1 MNRQEF
7 QSWLKHQSYTLIMG
21 ILNMT
26 PDSFSDGG
34 QFKSHD
40 KAIDHALKMV
50 EEGANIIDIGGES
63 TRPGAEAVQLEE
75 ELSRTIPIIEAIRLK
90 SDCLISID
98 TYKSKVAKAA
108 LVSGADMVNDIS
120 GLTFDHNMASLVAKR
135 NVPVIIMHIKGKP
148 RDMQKN
154 PNYDNLIKEI
164 KAFFEVQIAIAKR
177 ARIDSGNIILDPG
190 IGFGKRLEDNF
201 EIIRELGQISTMGYP
216 VLLGPS
222 RKSFIGFTLDLPIEE
237 RIEGTLA
244 SITAG
249 VINGARI
256 VRVHDIRA
264 TRRTLTITEKIMGI
278 N

>member
-34 QFKSHD
+34 QFKSHN

-98 TYKSKVAKAA
+98 TYKSKVATAA
-108 LVSGADMVNDIS
+108 LAAGADMVNDIS

-148 RDMQKN
+148 GDMQKN

-164 KAFFEVQIAIAKR
+164 KAFFEVQIAIAKK
-177 ARIDSGNIILDPG
+177 AGIDSGNIILDPG

>member
-34 QFKSHD
+34 QFKSHN

-98 TYKSKVAKAA
+98 TYKSKVATAA
-108 LVSGADMVNDIS
+108 LAAGADMVNDIS
-120 GLTFDHNMASLVAKR
+120 GLTFDHNMASLVAER
-135 NVPVIIMHIKGKP
+135 NAPVIIMHIKGKP
-148 RDMQKN
+148 GDMQKN

-164 KAFFEVQIAIAKR
+164 KAFFEVQIDIAKK
-177 ARIDSGNIILDPG
+177 AGIDSGNIILDPG

-222 RKSFIGFTLDLPIEE
+222 RKSFIGFTLDLPVEE

>member
-7 QSWLKHQSYTLIMG
+7 QSWLKHQSHTLIMG

-75 ELSRTIPIIEAIRLK
+75 ELSRTIPIIEAVRLK

-108 LVSGADMVNDIS
+108 LDAGADMVNDIS
-120 GLTFDHNMASLVAKR
+120 GLTFDHNMASLVAER

-148 RDMQKN
+148 GDMQKN

-164 KAFFEVQIAIAKR
+164 KAFFEVQISIAKR

-201 EIIRELGQISTMGYP
+201 GIIRELGQISTMGYP

-222 RKSFIGFTLDLPIEE
+222 RKSFIGFTLDLPVEE

>member
-7 QSWLKHQSYTLIMG
+7 QSWLKHQSHTLIMG

-26 PDSFSDGG
+26 PDSFSDGE

-63 TRPGAEAVQLEE
+63 TRPGAESVQLEE

-120 GLTFDHNMASLVAKR
+120 GLTFDHNMASLVAER

-148 RDMQKN
+148 GDMQKN

-164 KAFFEVQIAIAKR
+164 KAFFEVQIAIAKK
-177 ARIDSGNIILDPG
+177 AGIDSGNIILDPG

-222 RKSFIGFTLDLPIEE
+222 RKSFIGFTLDLPVEE

>member
-34 QFKSHD
+34 QFKSHN

-75 ELSRTIPIIEAIRLK
+75 ELSRTIPIIEAVRLK

-108 LVSGADMVNDIS
+108 LDAGADMVNDIS

-148 RDMQKN
+148 GDMQKN

-164 KAFFEVQIAIAKR
+164 KVFFEVQIAIAKR

>member
-7 QSWLKHQSYTLIMG
+7 QSWLKHQSHTLIMG

-108 LVSGADMVNDIS
+108 LAAGADMVNDIS
-120 GLTFDHNMASLVAKR
+120 GLTFDHNMASLVAER

-148 RDMQKN
+148 GDMQKN

>member
-34 QFKSHD
+34 QFKSHN

-98 TYKSKVAKAA
+98 TYKSKVAMAA
-108 LVSGADMVNDIS
+108 LAAGADMVNDIS
-120 GLTFDHNMASLVAKR
+120 GLTFDPNMASLVAER

-148 RDMQKN
+148 GDMQKN
-154 PNYDNLIKEI
+154 PNYENLIKEI
-164 KAFFEVQIAIAKR
+164 KVFFEVQIAIAKK
-177 ARIDSGNIILDPG
+177 AGIDSGNIILDPG

>member
-34 QFKSHD
+34 QFKSHN

-108 LVSGADMVNDIS
+108 LDAGADMVNDIS

-148 RDMQKN
+148 GDMQKN

-164 KAFFEVQIAIAKR
+164 KAFFEVQIAIAKK
-177 ARIDSGNIILDPG
+177 AGIDSGNIILDPG

>member
-7 QSWLKHQSYTLIMG
+7 QSWLKHQPHTLIMG

-34 QFKSHD
+34 QFKYHD
-40 KAIDHALKMV
+40 QAIDYALEMV
-50 EEGANIIDIGGES
+50 KEGANIIDIGGES
-63 TRPGAEAVQLEE
+63 TRPGAKAVQLEE
-75 ELSRTIPIIEAIRLK
+75 ELMRTIPIIEAIRLK

-108 LVSGADMVNDIS
+108 LDAGADMVNDIS
-120 GLTFDHNMASLVAKR
+120 GLTFDHNMAALAAER

-148 RDMQKN
+148 GDMQKN

-164 KAFFEVQIAIAKR
+164 KAFFEVQIAIAKK
-177 ARIDSGNIILDPG
+177 AGIDSGNIILDPG

>member
-1 MNRQEF
+1 MNPQEF
-7 QSWLKHQSYTLIMG
+7 QSWLKHPSYTLIMG

-34 QFKSHD
+34 QFKSHN

-75 ELSRTIPIIEAIRLK
+75 ELIRTIPIIEAIRLK

-98 TYKSKVAKAA
+98 TYKSKVATAA
-108 LVSGADMVNDIS
+108 LAAGADMVNDIS

-148 RDMQKN
+148 GDMQKN

-164 KAFFEVQIAIAKR
+164 KAFFEVQIAIAKK
-177 ARIDSGNIILDPG
+177 AGIDSGNIILDPG

>member
-7 QSWLKHQSYTLIMG
+7 QSWLKHQSHTLIMG

-63 TRPGAEAVQLEE
+63 TRPGAKAVQLEE
-75 ELSRTIPIIEAIRLK
+75 ELSRTVPIIEAIRLK

-108 LVSGADMVNDIS
+108 LDAGADMVNDIS
-120 GLTFDHNMASLVAKR
+120 GLTFDHNMASLVAER

-148 RDMQKN
+148 GDMQKN
-154 PNYDNLIKEI
+154 PNYDNLIKEV

-177 ARIDSGNIILDPG
+177 AGIDSGNIILDPG

>member
-7 QSWLKHQSYTLIMG
+7 QSWLKHQSHTLIMG

-26 PDSFSDGG
+26 PDSFSDGE

-75 ELSRTIPIIEAIRLK
+75 ELSRTIPIIEAVRLK

-108 LVSGADMVNDIS
+108 LDAGADMVNDIS
-120 GLTFDHNMASLVAKR
+120 GLTFDHNMASLVAER

-148 RDMQKN
+148 GDMQKN

-164 KAFFEVQIAIAKR
+164 KAFFEVQISIAKK
-177 ARIDSGNIILDPG
+177 AGIDSGNIILDPG

-222 RKSFIGFTLDLPIEE
+222 RKSFIGFTLDLPVEE

>member
-1 MNRQEF
+1 
-7 QSWLKHQSYTLIMG
+7 MG

-63 TRPGAEAVQLEE
+63 TRPGAEAVQLEK
-75 ELSRTIPIIEAIRLK
+75 ELSRTVPIIEAIRLK

-98 TYKSKVAKAA
+98 TYKSKVAQAA
-108 LVSGADMVNDIS
+108 LDAGANMVNDIS
-120 GLTFDHNMASLVAKR
+120 GLTFDHNMASLVAER

-148 RDMQKN
+148 GDMQKN
-154 PNYDNLIKEI
+154 PNYDNLIKEV

-177 ARIDSGNIILDPG
+177 AGIDSDNIILDPG

>member
-7 QSWLKHQSYTLIMG
+7 QSWLKHQPHTLIMG

-34 QFKSHD
+34 QFKYHD
-40 KAIDHALKMV
+40 QAIDYALEMV
-50 EEGANIIDIGGES
+50 KEGASIIDIGGES
-63 TRPGAEAVQLEE
+63 TRPGAKAVQLEE
-75 ELSRTIPIIEAIRLK
+75 ELMRTIPIIEAIRLK

-108 LVSGADMVNDIS
+108 LDAGADMVNDIS
-120 GLTFDHNMASLVAKR
+120 GLTFDHNMAALAAER

-148 RDMQKN
+148 GDMQKN

-177 ARIDSGNIILDPG
+177 AGIDSGNIILDPG
-190 IGFGKRLEDNF
+190 IGFGKLLEDNF

-222 RKSFIGFTLDLPIEE
+222 RKSFIGFALDLPIEE
-237 RIEGTLA
+237 RMEGTLA

-249 VINGARI
+249 VINGAKI

>member
-1 MNRQEF
+1 MNPQEF
-7 QSWLKHQSYTLIMG
+7 QSWLKHPSYTLIMG

-34 QFKSHD
+34 QFKSHN

-98 TYKSKVAKAA
+98 TYKSKVATAA
-108 LVSGADMVNDIS
+108 LAAGADMVNDIS
-120 GLTFDHNMASLVAKR
+120 GLTFDHNMASLVAER

-148 RDMQKN
+148 GDMQKN
-154 PNYDNLIKEI
+154 PNYDNLIKEV

-177 ARIDSGNIILDPG
+177 AGIDSGNIILDPG

>member
-7 QSWLKHQSYTLIMG
+7 QSWLKHQSHTLIMG

-63 TRPGAEAVQLEE
+63 TRPGAESVQLEE
-75 ELSRTIPIIEAIRLK
+75 ELSRTIPIIEAIHLK

-108 LVSGADMVNDIS
+108 LAAGADMVNDIS
-120 GLTFDHNMASLVAKR
+120 GLTFDPNMASLVAER

-148 RDMQKN
+148 GDMQKN

-222 RKSFIGFTLDLPIEE
+222 RKSFIGFTLDLPVEE

>member
-7 QSWLKHQSYTLIMG
+7 QSWIKHQSYTLIMG

-40 KAIDHALKMV
+40 QAIDHAVKMIK
-50 EEGANIIDIGGES
+50 EGANIIDIGGEY
-63 TRPGAEAVQLEE
+63 TRPGAKAVQLEE
-75 ELSRTIPIIEAIRLK
+75 ELMRIIPIIEAIRLK

-98 TYKSKVAKAA
+98 TYKSKVAEAA
-108 LVSGADMVNDIS
+108 LDAGADMVNDIS
-120 GLTFDHNMASLVAKR
+120 GLTFDHNMASLVAER

-164 KAFFEVQIAIAKR
+164 KVFFELQIAIAKR
-177 ARIDSGNIILDPG
+177 AGIDSGNIILDPG

-222 RKSFIGFTLDLPIEE
+222 RKSFIGLTLDLPIEE
-237 RIEGTLA
+237 RMEGTLA

>member
-1 MNRQEF
+1 MNPQEF

-34 QFKSHD
+34 QFKSHN
-40 KAIDHALKMV
+40 KAIDRALKMV

-98 TYKSKVAKAA
+98 TYKSKVAMAA
-108 LVSGADMVNDIS
+108 LAAGADMVNDIS
-120 GLTFDHNMASLVAKR
+120 GLTFDHNMASLVAER

-148 RDMQKN
+148 GDMQKN

-164 KAFFEVQIAIAKR
+164 KAFFEVQIAIAKK
-177 ARIDSGNIILDPG
+177 AGIDSGNIILDPG

>member
-7 QSWLKHQSYTLIMG
+7 QSWLKHQSHTLIMG

-63 TRPGAEAVQLEE
+63 TRPGAESVQLEE
-75 ELSRTIPIIEAIRLK
+75 ELSRTIPIIEAVRLK

-98 TYKSKVAKAA
+98 TYKSKVVTAA
-108 LVSGADMVNDIS
+108 LAAGADMVNDIS
-120 GLTFDHNMASLVAKR
+120 GLTFDHNMASLVAER

-148 RDMQKN
+148 GDMQKN

>member
-98 TYKSKVAKAA
+98 TYKSKVVTAA
-108 LVSGADMVNDIS
+108 LAAGADMVNDIS
-120 GLTFDHNMASLVAKR
+120 GLTFDHNMASLVAER

-148 RDMQKN
+148 GDMQKN

-222 RKSFIGFTLDLPIEE
+222 RKSFIGFTLDLPVEE

>member
-34 QFKSHD
+34 QFKSHN

-98 TYKSKVAKAA
+98 TYKSKVAMAA
-108 LVSGADMVNDIS
+108 LAAGADMVNDIS
-120 GLTFDHNMASLVAKR
+120 GLTFDHNMASLVAER

-148 RDMQKN
+148 GDMQKN
-154 PNYDNLIKEI
+154 PNYENLIKEI
-164 KAFFEVQIAIAKR
+164 KVFFEVQIAIAKK
-177 ARIDSGNIILDPG
+177 AGIDSGNIILDPG

>member
-7 QSWLKHQSYTLIMG
+7 QSWLKHQPHTLIMG

-34 QFKSHD
+34 QFKYHD
-40 KAIDHALKMV
+40 QAIDYALEMV
-50 EEGANIIDIGGES
+50 KEGASIIDIGGES
-63 TRPGAEAVQLEE
+63 TRPGAKAVQLEE
-75 ELSRTIPIIEAIRLK
+75 ELMRTIPIIEAIRLK

-108 LVSGADMVNDIS
+108 LDAGADMVNDIS
-120 GLTFDHNMASLVAKR
+120 GLTFDHNMASLVAER

-148 RDMQKN
+148 GDMQKN

-164 KAFFEVQIAIAKR
+164 KAFFEVQIAIAKK
-177 ARIDSGNIILDPG
+177 AGIDSGNIILDPG

-222 RKSFIGFTLDLPIEE
+222 RKSFIGFALDLPIEE
-237 RIEGTLA
+237 RMEGTLA

-249 VINGARI
+249 VINGAKI

>member
-7 QSWLKHQSYTLIMG
+7 QSWLKHQPHTLIMG

-34 QFKSHD
+34 QFKYHD
-40 KAIDHALKMV
+40 QAIDYALEMV
-50 EEGANIIDIGGES
+50 KEGANIIDIGGES
-63 TRPGAEAVQLEE
+63 TRPGAKIVQLEE
-75 ELSRTIPIIEAIRLK
+75 ELMRTIPIIEAIRLK

-108 LVSGADMVNDIS
+108 LDAGADMVNDIS
-120 GLTFDHNMASLVAKR
+120 GLTFDHNMAALAAER

-148 RDMQKN
+148 GDMQKN

-177 ARIDSGNIILDPG
+177 AGIDSGNIILDPG
-190 IGFGKRLEDNF
+190 IGFGKLLEDNF

-222 RKSFIGFTLDLPIEE
+222 RKSFIGFALDLPIEE
-237 RIEGTLA
+237 RMEGTLA

-249 VINGARI
+249 VINGAKI

>member
-7 QSWLKHQSYTLIMG
+7 QSWLKHQPHTLIMG

-34 QFKSHD
+34 QFKYHD
-40 KAIDHALKMV
+40 QAIDYALEMV
-50 EEGANIIDIGGES
+50 KEGANIIDIGGES
-63 TRPGAEAVQLEE
+63 TRPGAKAVQLEE
-75 ELSRTIPIIEAIRLK
+75 ELMRTIPIIEAIRLK

-108 LVSGADMVNDIS
+108 LDAGADMVNDIS
-120 GLTFDHNMASLVAKR
+120 GLTFDHNMAALAAER

-148 RDMQKN
+148 GDMQKN

-177 ARIDSGNIILDPG
+177 AGIDSGNIILDPG
-190 IGFGKRLEDNF
+190 IGFGKLLEDNF

-222 RKSFIGFTLDLPIEE
+222 RKSFIGLALDLPIEE
-237 RIEGTLA
+237 RMEGTLA

-249 VINGARI
+249 VINGAKI

>member
-34 QFKSHD
+34 QFKSHN

-63 TRPGAEAVQLEE
+63 TRPGAEAVELEE

-90 SDCLISID
+90 SNCLISID
-98 TYKSKVAKAA
+98 TYKSKVAKTALAA
-108 LVSGADMVNDIS
+108 GADMVNDIS
-120 GLTFDHNMASLVAKR
+120 GLTFDHNMASLVAER

-148 RDMQKN
+148 GDMQKN

-164 KAFFEVQIAIAKR
+164 KSFFEVQIAIAKK
-177 ARIDSGNIILDPG
+177 AGIDSGNIILDPG

-222 RKSFIGFTLDLPIEE
+222 RKSFIGFTLDLPIDE

>member
-34 QFKSHD
+34 QFKSHN

-75 ELSRTIPIIEAIRLK
+75 ELIRTIPIIEAIRLK

-98 TYKSKVAKAA
+98 TYKSKVATAA
-108 LVSGADMVNDIS
+108 LAAGADMVNDIS
-120 GLTFDHNMASLVAKR
+120 GLTFDHNMASLIAER
-135 NVPVIIMHIKGKP
+135 NAPVIIMHIKGKP
-148 RDMQKN
+148 GDMQKN

-164 KAFFEVQIAIAKR
+164 KAFFEVQIAIAKK
-177 ARIDSGNIILDPG
+177 AGIDSGNIILDPG

>member
-7 QSWLKHQSYTLIMG
+7 QSWLKHQSHTLIMG

-26 PDSFSDGG
+26 PDSFSDGE

-108 LVSGADMVNDIS
+108 LDAGADMVNDIS

-148 RDMQKN
+148 GDMQKN

-177 ARIDSGNIILDPG
+177 AGIDSGNIILDPG

-222 RKSFIGFTLDLPIEE
+222 RKSFIGFTLDLPVEE

>member
-34 QFKSHD
+34 QFKSHN

-90 SDCLISID
+90 SNCLISID
-98 TYKSKVAKAA
+98 TYKSKVAKTALAA
-108 LVSGADMVNDIS
+108 GADMVNDIS
-120 GLTFDHNMASLVAKR
+120 GLTFDHNMASLVAER

-148 RDMQKN
+148 GDMQKN

-164 KAFFEVQIAIAKR
+164 KAFFEIQIAIAKK
-177 ARIDSGNIILDPG
+177 AGIDSGNIILDPG

>member
-34 QFKSHD
+34 QFKSHN

-108 LVSGADMVNDIS
+108 LAAGADMVNDIS
-120 GLTFDHNMASLVAKR
+120 GLTFDHNMASLIAER
-135 NVPVIIMHIKGKP
+135 NAPVIIMHIKGKP
-148 RDMQKN
+148 GDMQKN

-164 KAFFEVQIAIAKR
+164 KVFFEVQIAIAKK
-177 ARIDSGNIILDPG
+177 AGIDSGNIILDPG